1 MCAAISRKRKAYQSE
16 TQVTAPGRPA
26 RLALQF
32 GGSFKRRLLTMP
44 DKETRTVPLG
54 LRITPTLK
62 AAIDKAA
69 ADDERSVA
77 SYIERVVFE
86 HLRKKGYL
94 K

>member
-1 MCAAISRKRKAYQSE
+1 
-16 TQVTAPGRPA
+16 VPGRPA

-69 ADDERSVA
+69 ADNERSVA
-77 SYIERVVFE
+77 SYIERVVSE